1 MRGSSTGIPPRRA
14 GRMFSKRWW
23 RLGKNAEMDSLPEIA
38 PIHVLTLTPFYPTV
52 RDDANGCFVAE
63 PLAALAQLG
72 VRNSVLAAQ
81 PFYRAQEETSPA
93 APSAEFLRYFSF
105 PGGAGLASAGA
116 FLFARMLSRVR
127 DLHRARKVDVIHAHA
142 PLPGGHA
149 AMLLSKELNIPYVV
163 SVHGLDAYSTNQVH
177 GRAGEWC
184 RRISARVFRAAG
196 KVVCISEH
204 VREQVLAGGGKVST
218 SVVYNGADPELF
230 SPAPEEIST
239 FPSIVSIGNLI
250 SIKGHDV
257 LIRAVAAVSPA
268 HPDLTLAIVGHGPE
282 RARLSALVRELGIAD
297 RVRFLE
303 RVPRREVARL
313 LRNCTLFAL
322 PSRYEGLGCVY
333 LEGMSAAKI
342 VIGCHGQGIDEVIR
356 HGSNG
361 WLVAPDNVEQLAA
374 SLSTL
379 LGNAMLR
386 EYIGGQAR
394 QTILNGFT
402 LIHQAEGL
410 LRVYQECRR

>member
-1 MRGSSTGIPPRRA
+1 
-14 GRMFSKRWW
+14 MFSKQWW
-23 RLGKNAEMDSLPEIA
+23 RLGRNAEMDSLPELLSV
-38 PIHVLTLTPFYPTV
+38 HVLSITPFYPTV

-63 PLAALAQLG
+63 PLAALARLG

-81 PFYRAQEETSPA
+81 PFYRAHEQPNPASPT
-93 APSAEFLRYFSF
+93 AEFFRYFSL

-116 FLFARMLSRVR
+116 FVFARILSRVR
-127 DLHRARKVDVIHAHA
+127 ELHLAQKIDVIHAHG
-142 PLPGGHA
+142 PLPCGHA
-149 AMLLSKELNIPYVV
+149 AMLLSGELNVPYVV
-163 SVHGLDAYSTNQVH
+163 SVHGLDAYSTNQVP
-177 GRAGEWC
+177 GRPGEWC
-184 RRISARVFRAAG
+184 QRVSGRVFRSAG
-196 KVVCISEH
+196 KVVCISER
-204 VREQVLAGGGKVST
+204 VREQVLAGGGWVAT

-230 SPAPEEIST
+230 SQASQAAPAP
-239 FPSIVSIGNLI
+239 PSILTVGNLI
-250 SIKGHDV
+250 PIKGHD
-257 LIRAVAAVSPA
+257 LLLRAVAAATPS
-268 HPDLTLAIVGHGPE
+268 HPGLGLDIVGQGPE
-282 RARLSALVRELGIAD
+282 RMRLTALGRELGIAE
-297 RVRFLE
+297 RVRFLG

-333 LEGMSAAKI
+333 LEAMSAGKVA
-342 VIGCHGQGIDEVIR
+342 IGCHGQGIDEVIR

-361 WLVAPDNVEQLAA
+361 WLVEADNVEQLAA

-402 LIHQAEGL
+402 LMHQAEGL
-410 LRVYQECRR
+410 LRVYRECRA

>member
-1 MRGSSTGIPPRRA
+1 MNS
-14 GRMFSKRWW
+14 F
-23 RLGKNAEMDSLPEIA
+23 PEIA
-38 PIHVLTLTPFYPTV
+38 PVHVLTLASFYPTV

-72 VRNSVLAAQ
+72 VHNSVVAAQ
-81 PFYRAQEETSPA
+81 PFYRTQEQPHPA
-93 APSAEFLRYFSF
+93 APSAEFLRYFSL
-105 PGGAGLASAGA
+105 PGGSGLASAGT
-116 FLFARMLSRVR
+116 FLFARILSRVGE
-127 DLHRARKVDVIHAHA
+127 LHRARKIEVIHSHA
-142 PLPGGHA
+142 PLPCGHA
-149 AMLLSKELNIPYVV
+149 AMLLSRELNVPYVV

-184 RRISARVFRAAG
+184 RRMSARVFRSAS

-204 VREQVLAGGGKVST
+204 VREQVLSGGGNIST
-218 SVVYNGADPELF
+218 SVVYNSADPELF
-230 SPAPEEIST
+230 SPSPEEAPT
-239 FPSIVSIGNLI
+239 QPAIVSIGNLI
-250 SIKGHDV
+250 SIKAHEV
-257 LIRAVAAVSPA
+257 LLRAVAA
-268 HPDLTLAIVGHGPE
+268 LTPTHSGVMLDIVGDGPE
-282 RARLSALVRELGIAD
+282 RARLTALARELGIAN
-297 RVRFLE
+297 RVRFLG
-303 RVPRREVARL
+303 RVSRRDVARL

-333 LEGMSAAKI
+333 LEAMSSAKVAI
-342 VIGCHGQGIDEVIR
+342 ACHGQGIDEVIR

-361 WLVAPDNVEQLAA
+361 WLVPPDNVEQLSA

-402 LIHQAEGL
+402 LKHQAEQL